1 MNDVESGQYQVALNL
16 DKGIMIL
23 GPDSLQVY
31 QDHAKIKI
39 QDVFITEYDDKG
51 RGRSKVEVHPSRFF
65 TYNFDKVY
73 PIQSL
78 QKEIF

>member
-1 MNDVESGQYQVALNL
+1 ML
-16 DKGIMIL
+16 L

-31 QDHAKIKI
+31 QDHAKVKI
-39 QDVFITEYDDKG
+39 QDVFIADHDEQG
-51 RGRSKVEVHPSRFF
+51 RKREKVEVHPSRFF